1 MDRVLQNLILQSD
14 EALISIAKKELIL
27 SNFDLL
33 TIEQK
38 MNLLAVLDRSGLY
51 ERTILKLDVNTAN
64 LKQKDE

>member
-1 MDRVLQNLILQSD
+1 MDKVLRNLILQSD
-14 EALISIAKKELIL
+14 EALISSAKKELIL

-38 MNLLAVLDRSGLY
+38 KNLLAVLDRSGLY
-51 ERTILKLDVNTAN
+51 ERTILKLDVNTGN